1 MGQERRTTG
10 HRRTYPTRG
19 IFPKYDEAN
28 NLDYHGRNELEDAGS
43 QISHG
48 DILNYTFVLDNL
60 EDAKIELDRYRSEGF
75 MVDVDKDTVAK
86 EMSHG
91 TISRLGLIV
100 KEKPEKN
107 HIGREAVRGNKK
119 AVLPEKLLLRRLRDA
134 IAMITEKLQQRCRR
148 RLLPRAGRR
157 GQLGCFH
164 EQQ

>member
-28 NLDYHGRNELEDAGS
+28 NLDYHGQNDAGS

-91 TISRLGLIV
+91 TISHLGLIV
-100 KEKPEKN
+100 KEKPEGKKRR
-107 HIGREAVRGNKK
+107 IILDVRRSG
-119 AVLPEKLLLRRLRDA
+119 ETRR
-134 IAMITEKLQQRCRR
+134 QFS
-148 RLLPRAGRR
+148 PRNCCCGD
-157 GQLGCFH
+157 F
-164 EQQ
+164 ETPSP